1 MMNRQ
6 ADMCFFHLLISPTF
20 HQESTFPK
28 ISSHYCL
35 KDDTI
40 SKEDLHNNTNQL
52 FQPFQCLHRLQS
64 TSPLLPWRAPPS
76 VTRPASRKGN
86 YTMTKD
92 GEFELILILKMG
104 ISHSL
109 TTACVTTRWPH
120 CHGLDGFFFVR
131 LVFKRHF
138 IATMMWALFFI
149 YRKRCFL
156 EAGE

>member
-1 MMNRQ
+1 M
-6 ADMCFFHLLISPTF
+6 FFSSPYLPHLSSRKPI
-20 HQESTFPK
+20 PK
-28 ISSHYCL
+28 ISSNYCL

-92 GEFELILILKMG
+92 GEFELILKTG

-120 CHGLDGFFFVR
+120 CHGLDGCVVR

-138 IATMMWALFFI
+138 IATMVSALFFI
-149 YRKRCFL
+149 NKKRYFL